1 MTGSTESE
9 AGSFS
14 GSKRPYSEETSNDV
28 TSKGEDSRF
37 ICRSLPFTISIY
49 RDPVTQGE
57 KVFLVVALP
66 GGATDVEFTLVGSGT
81 GTSTLKVSFP
91 WPKFSYDVEALLAK
105 QIKGGLSQLH
115 PKILSHKAE
124 VENNRDNVEHIPI
137 GEILVTLPIPVQT
150 SSSSYSFTGGIIMRT
165 AV

>member
-57 KVFLVVALP
+57 KVFLVYC
-66 GGATDVEFTLVGSGT
+66 GT
-81 GTSTLKVSFP
+81 GTSTAKVTFS
-91 WPKFSYDVEALLAK
+91 WPKFAYDVEALLAK

>member
-1 MTGSTESE
+1 MT
-9 AGSFS
+9 
-14 GSKRPYSEETSNDV
+14 R
-28 TSKGEDSRF
+28 
-37 ICRSLPFTISIY
+37 
-49 RDPVTQGE
+49 GE